1 MLLSRG
7 YNHISC
13 GVLGMGTLASGSP
26 LRATIQI
33 GALFPEPSL
42 TSVSQLLVN
51 EFPTVFPTFA
61 PTER

>member
-1 MLLSRG
+1 
-7 YNHISC
+7 
-13 GVLGMGTLASGSP
+13 MGILPPGSP

-33 GALFPEPSL
+33 GALFPEPFL

-61 PTER
+61 PTERNAFIESVLLHISLIPQ